1 MLGLALGQ
9 LVVGPLSEPTDGGV
23 RARPPNTT
31 ALSLAHQARAA
42 GSASALLGRGQGLLG
57 AAVMPLAGIGGATTA
72 VPMGALI
79 AVCSVGPLAAYALY
93 GRPLVT
99 SPHGSD
105 GPSRRPS
112 S

>member
-1 MLGLALGQ
+1 VLLVLMLAMVGSIGL
-9 LVVGPLSEPTDGGV
+9 VT
-23 RARPPNTT
+23 PNAT

-42 GSASALLGRGQGLLG
+42 GSASALLGLGQGLLG

-79 AVCSVGPLAAYALY
+79 AVCSVGGLAAYALY
-93 GRPLVT
+93 GRPRVT
-99 SPHGSD
+99 SPDGSD